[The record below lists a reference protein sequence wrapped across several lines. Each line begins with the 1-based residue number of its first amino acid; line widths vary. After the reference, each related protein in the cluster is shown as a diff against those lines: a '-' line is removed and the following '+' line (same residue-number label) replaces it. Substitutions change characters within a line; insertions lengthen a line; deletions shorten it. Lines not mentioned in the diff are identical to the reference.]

1 MKNLFPVPAK
11 QSNPEQLQQTDQPKG
26 DEFVAPAPKRKRG
39 RPKLKIDPEDYE
51 PTTPPI
57 GDPVGTDEGIKDIAF
72 SPSERVRMDER
83 RKFYTEECGHDRR
96 ATWRIEEAVRLEIL
110 IERSL
115 AELAD
120 KTTKP
125 DVIES
130 AGKRYKE
137 LSRQLKV
144 VSDQLGLIPKDGLRS
159 GAREECFSNLWVR
172 YSEEVQARKKRGD
185 TVGAISGEAAELCRQ
200 EGLDPAKYQRD
211 DVMSE
216 KDRDEV
222 IFEARKEPI
231 DGR

>member
-1 MKNLFPVPAK
+1 VIA
-11 QSNPEQLQQTDQPKG
+11 
-26 DEFVAPAPKRKRG
+26 
-39 RPKLKIDPEDYE
+39 
-51 PTTPPI
+51 
-57 GDPVGTDEGIKDIAF
+57 DPVKEDEKIKDISF
-72 SPSERVRMDER
+72 SPAERERMNER
-83 RKFYTEECGHDRR
+83 RTFYNEECGHDRR

-120 KTTKP
+120 KTSKP

-159 GAREECFSNLWVR
+159 GAHEECFSNLWTR
-172 YSEEVQARKKRGD
+172 YAAEVQARKKRGD
-185 TVGAISGEAAELCRQ
+185 RVGALSKEAADLCVR
-200 EGLDPAKYQRD
+200 EGLDPEKYRRD

-222 IFEARKEPI
+222 IFEARKEPA
-231 DGR
+231 DGG

>member
-1 MKNLFPVPAK
+1 MKDLFPVPAK
-11 QSNPEQLQQTDQPKG
+11 PQPQQGPPPTTEKPDE
-26 DEFVAPAPKRKRG
+26 DEFVAPDPKRKRG
-39 RPKLKIDPEDYE
+39 RPKLHIDPEDYE
-51 PTTPPI
+51 RPEPTI
-57 GDPVGTDEGIKDIAF
+57 GDPVATDEKIKDIAF
-72 SPSERVRMDER
+72 SPSELKRMGDR
-83 RKFYTEECGHDRR
+83 RKFYTEECGNDRR

-120 KTTKP
+120 KTSKP

-159 GAREECFSNLWVR
+159 GAREECFSNLWTR
-172 YSEEVQARKKRGD
+172 YSDEVQARKRRGD
-185 TVGAISGEAAELCRQ
+185 KVGAISKEAAELCKR
-200 EGLDPAKYQRD
+200 EGLDPGKYRRE

-222 IFEARKEPI
+222 IFEARKEPL
-231 DGR
+231 DG

>member
-1 MKNLFPVPAK
+1 MKNPFPVPVPAGQQPPPTTEK
-11 QSNPEQLQQTDQPKG
+11 PE
-26 DEFVAPAPKRKRG
+26 DEGFVSPDPKRKRG

-51 PTTPPI
+51 RPETSLV
-57 GDPVGTDEGIKDIAF
+57 DPVATDEKIKDISF
-72 SPSERVRMDER
+72 SPSELERMNER
-83 RKFYTEECGHDRR
+83 RKFYTEECGNDRR

-120 KTTKP
+120 KTSKP

-159 GAREECFSNLWVR
+159 GAREECFSNLWTR
-172 YSEEVQARKKRGD
+172 YSDEVQARKRRGD
-185 TVGAISGEAAELCRQ
+185 KVGAISKEAAELCKR
-200 EGLDPAKYQRD
+200 EGLDPGKYRRD

-222 IFEARKEPI
+222 IFEARKEPL
-231 DGR
+231 DG